1 MNSTLRER
9 IDRALQPL
17 ASQQNTPSC
26 ENSLQTAAALY
37 SMQASMCSTAL
48 QQRID
53 QALQPLAR
61 WQRGAANW
69 TLAQALA
76 AARVMLQT
84 PAEMQKL
91 YQRIDCALQ
100 PLAPEQETAGS
111 QNVARASTAGAPKQR
126 ACGVWNDAVPAA
138 QN

>member
-1 MNSTLRER
+1 MLPDMISTLRER
-9 IDRALQPL
+9 INRALQPL
-17 ASQQNTPSC
+17 ASQQNTTRS

-37 SMQASMCSTAL
+37 SRQERMCSTAL

-53 QALQPLAR
+53 QALQPLAK

-76 AARVMLQT
+76 AARVRLQT
-84 PAEMQKL
+84 PAEMQEL

-100 PLAPEQETAGS
+100 PLAPEQETAVS
-111 QNVARASTAGAPKQR
+111 QNVARATSAGASKQR
-126 ACGVWNDAVPAA
+126 ACGV
-138 QN
+138 Q